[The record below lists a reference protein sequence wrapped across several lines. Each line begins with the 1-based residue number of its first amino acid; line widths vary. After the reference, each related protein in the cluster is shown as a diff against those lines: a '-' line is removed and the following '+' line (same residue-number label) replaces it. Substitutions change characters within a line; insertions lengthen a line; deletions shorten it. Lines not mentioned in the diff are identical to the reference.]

1 MTLKKL
7 CLWDQTQLSGQTFML
22 CKGFVGRRIFNCPSP
37 VVLLSSVPMIPKILL
52 KESIIAP
59 PGFNRWRV
67 PPASIAIHLCIGSVY
82 AWSIFNPA
90 LIREL
95 GVVGASASDWT
106 LSSVV
111 WIFSV
116 AIVFLGLAAA
126 VAGKWLERV
135 GPRCVGVTAAI
146 LWGGGFLI
154 GSVGVA
160 LHQLWL
166 IYLGYGVLGGCG
178 LGLGYVSPVSTLIR
192 WFPDRRGLAT
202 GLAIIG
208 FGGGAMIGAPV
219 KEALLK
225 TFFKAPEY
233 AGAVADLSMKTEQG
247 KRFVQ
252 VDGDWR
258 EAVVATQADIAKL
271 PLTNLQE
278 GAYLV
283 GTGNTGAAGTFM
295 TLGLVYFAV
304 MMVAAF
310 SYRVPAEGWR
320 PHGWLPPS
328 DTESGKRMI
337 TSGNVD
343 MDQALKTPQFY
354 FLWIVLCFNVTAGI
368 GVIGVAKTMMNEI
381 FGTTLP
387 SVVNGAFAA
396 TYVTMISV
404 FNMLGRIIW
413 ASASDY
419 IGRKNT
425 YHCFFV
431 LGTLLYLSIPWT
443 AGQVSASPAVTWL
456 IMFYAATMIIF
467 TMYGGGFATIPA
479 YLADIFGMRYVG
491 AIHGRLLTAWSTAGV
506 LGPLAITY
514 LRQASV
520 EDSIRDLAAKVED
533 TIFVQAFGAGKD
545 QIESL
550 MAAKTVSVSKLME
563 IVPEGT
569 LYPTPG
575 LYNTTM
581 YAMAALLVIAFFAN
595 LAIKP
600 VASHHHIKED

>member
-1 MTLKKL
+1 
-7 CLWDQTQLSGQTFML
+7 
-22 CKGFVGRRIFNCPSP
+22 
-37 VVLLSSVPMIPKILL
+37 MIPKILL
-52 KESIIAP
+52 KESIVAP

-95 GVVGASASDWT
+95 GVVGSSAGDWT

-146 LWGGGFLI
+146 LWGGGFMI
-154 GSVGVA
+154 GSLGVA
-160 LHQLWL
+160 MHQLWL
-166 IYLGYGVLGGCG
+166 IYLGYGALGGCG

-202 GLAIIG
+202 GLAIMG

-225 TFFKAPEY
+225 TFFKAPEFV
-233 AGAVADLSMKTEQG
+233 GAESDITMKTEQG

-252 VDGDWR
+252 VGGEWK
-258 EAVVATQADIAKL
+258 EAVLATSSDLAKL
-271 PLTNLQE
+271 PDANLQE

-295 TLGLVYFAV
+295 TLGVVYFIV
-304 MMVAAF
+304 MMIASF
-310 SYRVPAEGWR
+310 SYRVPAADWRPEGWE
-320 PHGWLPPS
+320 PPT
-328 DTESGKRMI
+328 DNESSKRMI
-337 TSGNVD
+337 TTGNVD

-387 SVVNGAFAA
+387 AVVNGAFAA
-396 TYVTMISV
+396 TYVLMISV

-456 IMFYAATMIIF
+456 VMFYGATMIIF

-479 YLADIFGMRYVG
+479 YLADIFGMRFVG

-506 LGPLAITY
+506 LGPLAITR

-520 EDSIRDLAAKVED
+520 DESIRNLATKVD
-533 TIFVQAFGAGKD
+533 DSLFLQTFGAGKD

-550 MAAKTVSVSKLME
+550 MTAKTVTVSKLMS
-563 IVPEGT
+563 IVPDGT
-569 LYPTPG
+569 IDPTPG
-575 LYNTTM
+575 LYNSTM
-581 YAMAALLVIAFFAN
+581 YAMAALLVVAFFAN

-600 VASHHHIKED
+600 VAGHHHIKEESN